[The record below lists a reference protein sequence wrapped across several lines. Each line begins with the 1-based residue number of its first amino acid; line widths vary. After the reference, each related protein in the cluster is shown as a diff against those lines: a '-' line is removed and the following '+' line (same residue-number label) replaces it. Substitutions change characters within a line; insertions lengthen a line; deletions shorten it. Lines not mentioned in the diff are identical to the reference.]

1 MKLGG
6 LLGKSEATL
15 LGDTESSDSPH
26 FGSDSGRQEPEQPSR
41 ASNADSTRTEVEDA
55 SPSTRPPKGVQ
66 RFQEGATVLCMRS
79 TGAESPA
86 MILSYDPISETYEV
100 ELDAVG
106 SGLRK
111 RCKEDSLRKA
121 KADLPGAAAPPD
133 FAIGACVFVK
143 RSSGEESIAFVQ
155 SYANGVYVLEL
166 ESKGSGK
173 KKNAPS
179 SMIRSSPSEAP
190 PPPPP
195 RPRRRPRSYRERSP
209 NPESFPDGH
218 FHRRHRDSG
227 PHKVS
232 CRVCT
237 SVLARGTPNRNVYT
251 TPS

>member
-1 MKLGG
+1 MSTRLDDDLDESFQDTVNINSEGSFTPKDKNNSAYKARLSRARSSNSMKLGG
-6 LLGKSEATL
+6 LLGRSEATL

-26 FGSDSGRQEPEQPSR
+26 FGSDSGRQEPERPSR

-55 SPSTRPPKGVQ
+55 SPSTRPSKGVQ

-86 MILSYDPISETYEV
+86 MVLSYDPISETYEV

-121 KADLPGAAAPPD
+121 QADLPGAAAPPD

-143 RSSGEESIAFVQ
+143 RSSGDESMAFVQ

-173 KKNAPS
+173 KKNAPA

-195 RPRRRPRSYRERSP
+195 PPP
-209 NPESFPDGH
+209 PEAS
-218 FHRRHRDSG
+218 
-227 PHKVS
+227 
-232 CRVCT
+232 
-237 SVLARGTPNRNVYT
+237 LI
-251 TPS
+251 